1 MTASRISSLLAVAF
15 ALLLSPPALAGGKK
29 ETMAGIAFHMET
41 DPIDNPK
48 MTFPQFVDGKE
59 RTFRR
64 VPEISAKDIAAF
76 NPFPSQDG
84 QGYGVLLKLKGGPT
98 NRLAGVTANNIGRWM
113 IARVNGRI
121 VDGVIVDQQIDDG
134 ELVIW
139 KGLSL
144 AEVKGMDKKIPR
156 IGEKKPRG

>member
-1 MTASRISSLLAVAF
+1 MSFLRAIF
-15 ALLLSPPALAGGKK
+15 LLLLVAVPLQAGGKK
-29 ETMAGIAFHMET
+29 ETMAGIAFHLET
-41 DPIDNPK
+41 QPGENPK
-48 MTFPQFVDGKE
+48 MVFPQFVAGEE
-59 RTFRR
+59 RVFRR
-64 VPEISAKDIAAF
+64 VPEISSKDIAAF

-84 QGYGVLLKLKGGPT
+84 QGYGVLLKLKRGAT
-98 NRLAGVTANNIGRWM
+98 NRLSGVTAANVGRWM

-121 VDGVIVDQQIDDG
+121 VDGVVIDQQINDG

-144 AEVKGMDKKIPR
+144 AEIKGLDKKIPR